1 MQQDAQ
7 LVQMESQG
15 KIAINKT
22 KGDSDRDL
30 ELIKFATTMYMES
43 IKTGQPLPD
52 EIKQMVDSILGTA
65 VQEKM
70 QQKQEE
76 EQQKQM
82 AQQKEQQEQQEEQQ
96 GQQEEQQQQ

>member
-1 MQQDAQ
+1 
-7 LVQMESQG
+7 
-15 KIAINKT
+15 
-22 KGDSDRDL
+22 
-30 ELIKFATTMYMES
+30 MYMES
-43 IKTGQPLPD
+43 IKTGQTLPD

-82 AQQKEQQEQQEEQQ
+82 AQQQAQQGQQEEQQ
-96 GQQEEQQQQ
+96 GQQNQQQYGNENQG